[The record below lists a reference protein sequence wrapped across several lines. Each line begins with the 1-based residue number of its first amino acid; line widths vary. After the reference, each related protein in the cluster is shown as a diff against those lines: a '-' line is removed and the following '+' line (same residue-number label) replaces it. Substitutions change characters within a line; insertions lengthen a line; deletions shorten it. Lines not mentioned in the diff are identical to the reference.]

1 MIKAWLGLN
10 TFGIFSTLAFFYY
23 GIAALLV
30 ILVFT
35 SPLRTT
41 IKTFTGVVGPFFS
54 SVAILFAL
62 LTSFLSYDI
71 LERNRQATK
80 AVQSE
85 AGELQNVYSL
95 SVASV
100 TDMSDIRKALKDYV
114 ASVLKHEWPTASG
127 HSAPDTDAA
136 YDEMLRQLSDP
147 SISRD
152 ASAAVH
158 VAMLSAAVRAGTARN
173 TRITLSSD
181 RTGDLKWIS
190 VLLLGVITQVA
201 ISVVHLERRRAMI
214 AALTVFTTGAVV
226 ALGLVALQEDPFD
239 GVFKVSPIPLERLL
253 TLPTTLAPTPD
264 NSPQITPAQIAPV
277 QVAPD
282 AQVRETSKRN
292 K

>member
-1 MIKAWLGLN
+1 MIKAWLN
-10 TFGIFSTLAFFYY
+10 FESIGIFATLALLYY
-23 GIAALLV
+23 GVAVALVLLV
-30 ILVFT
+30 FS
-35 SPLRTT
+35 SPLKAT

-100 TDMSDIRKALKDYV
+100 TDMSEIRKSLQTYV
-114 ASVLKHEWPTASG
+114 ASVLKHEWPPAAG

-136 YDEMLRQLSDP
+136 YDEMLRELSDP

-173 TRITLSSD
+173 NRITLSTD
-181 RTGDLKWIS
+181 RTAELKWIS

-201 ISVVHLERRRAMI
+201 IAVVHLERRRAMV
-214 AALTVFTTGAVV
+214 AALTVFSTGAIV
-226 ALGLVALQEDPFD
+226 ALGLVALQEDPFG
-239 GVFKVSPIPLERLL
+239 GVFKVSPVPLERLL
-253 TLPTTLAPTPD
+253 TLPTTLTQAPD
-264 NSPQITPAQIAPV
+264 AQVQVAPV
-277 QVAPD
+277 QVAP
-282 AQVRETSKRN
+282 ATK
-292 K
+292 

>member
-1 MIKAWLGLN
+1 MIKAWLN
-10 TFGIFSTLAFFYY
+10 FESIGIFATLALLYY
-23 GIAALLV
+23 GVAVALVLLV
-30 ILVFT
+30 FS
-35 SPLRTT
+35 SPLKAT

-100 TDMSDIRKALKDYV
+100 TDMSDIRKALQAYV
-114 ASVLKHEWPTASG
+114 SSALQHEWLPASG

-136 YDEMLRQLSDP
+136 YDEFLRQLSDP

-173 TRITLSSD
+173 NRITLSTD
-181 RTGDLKWIS
+181 RTGELKWIS

-201 ISVVHLERRRAMI
+201 IAVVHLERRRAMV
-214 AALTVFTTGAVV
+214 AALTVFSTGAIV
-226 ALGLVALQEDPFD
+226 ALGLVALQEDPFG
-239 GVFKVSPIPLERLL
+239 GVFKVSPVPLERLL
-253 TLPTTLAPTPD
+253 TLPTTL
-264 NSPQITPAQIAPV
+264 TPAPEASVPV
-277 QVAPD
+277 VPA
-282 AQVRETSKRN
+282 TK
-292 K
+292 